1 MKSVGTRKCLNYRG
15 ERQSCVLVC
24 AGVRLIDCLYGRSS
38 DDVLEW
44 SQNGSMGFLQPVI
57 RTAIRKQVQ
66 RASSCCELNAA
77 SQVIQNEQS
86 AKRPR
91 LDSEDTNAALDPN
104 RNVLSVSGGGS
115 TALSSD
121 QIAPNL
127 PAESEQP
134 THQSHPTAPD
144 LPGSESTQQSNLNT
158 TIPVR
163 PITEAPAAEHSQT
176 TQPPSSEPTSS
187 EPTSP
192 PPLVVLSQNDMEKV
206 QQIKIESQCRVAIG
220 TKCKKKGCKRCSTGA
235 IQATYRAAIFVRDV
249 CVLRAKDSTAN
260 ILGKFQCIVC
270 DPMCESPNTMNQT
283 GFGNMWLHAEGKHH
297 FGEMLKHQEDSQT
310 LVGDALTLAHK
321 AWMRS
326 MGLETKAEAT
336 ARRRSL
342 HNSGTNS
349 STGTQEVSTMSPFQS
364 LLAPATGS
372 QASAAPAAT
381 QPEVPPSVPVPIG
394 GVFSNMSGMENPT
407 SIRA

>member
-1 MKSVGTRKCLNYRG
+1 M
-15 ERQSCVLVC
+15 
-24 AGVRLIDCLYGRSS
+24 
-38 DDVLEW
+38 
-44 SQNGSMGFLQPVI
+44 
-57 RTAIRKQVQ
+57 
-66 RASSCCELNAA
+66 
-77 SQVIQNEQS
+77 
-86 AKRPR
+86 
-91 LDSEDTNAALDPN
+91 
-104 RNVLSVSGGGS
+104 SGGGS

-127 PAESEQP
+127 PAEQP

-158 TIPVR
+158 TTPVR
-163 PITEAPAAEHSQT
+163 PTTEAPTAEHSQT

-187 EPTSP
+187 EPTSSEPTSP
-192 PPLVVLSQNDMEKV
+192 PPMAMVVLSQNDIEKV
-206 QQIKIESQCRVAIG
+206 QQTKIESQCRVAIG
-220 TKCKKKGCKRCSTGA
+220 TKCQKRGCQRCSTGA
-235 IQATYRAAIFVRDV
+235 MQTTYRAAIFVRDV

-270 DPMCESPNTMNQT
+270 DPMCESPNTVAQS

-321 AWMRS
+321 NWMRS

-349 STGTQEVSTMSPFQS
+349 STGTQELSTLSPFQS

-381 QPEVPPSVPVPIG
+381 QPEGPPSVPALIG